1 MTKIW
6 NASRFLLMNMEG
18 YTPGEPVVE
27 TPADAW
33 MFSRLAK
40 AVKMVTEGI
49 ENYTFGDMA
58 RGVQQFFW
66 NEVCDWYVEVTKA
79 RLKGEGRLQAQ
90 RNLIFVLD
98 TSIRL
103 MHPLMPFVTEEIWTT
118 CRRVCSIWTPRAT

>member
-1 MTKIW
+1 MFVTKIW

-49 ENYTFGDMA
+49 ENVHLWRHGSRRA
-58 RGVQQFFW
+58 
-66 NEVCDWYVEVTKA
+66 A
-79 RLKGEGRLQAQ
+79 
-90 RNLIFVLD
+90 VL
-98 TSIRL
+98 L
-103 MHPLMPFVTEEIWTT
+103 E
-118 CRRVCSIWTPRAT
+118 

>member
-1 MTKIW
+1 
-6 NASRFLLMNMEG
+6 MNMEG

-90 RNLIFVLD
+90 RNLIFVLRYLHSPD
-98 TSIRL
+98 ASAYAVCHRGDL
-103 MHPLMPFVTEEIWTT
+103 GQREHP
-118 CRRVCSIWTPRAT
+118 RRACSTWMPRATLTAPRRS